1 MSEKKLTDKM
11 VCKHGCG
18 AEFDR
23 TPTGQAALMRHYQY
37 ECPNKP
43 IEPKKQEQKDKETA
57 SEPVVEGKRQEYIA
71 RESMLDQSEVLERI
85 IMEVSQSKKTR
96 GVVRMVERY
105 MDNPKKSLEVLAE
118 ALRLGD
124 YRPSDRKLILEN
136 WAAYRKLGDVNKL
149 IESEGKD
156 EDEKKEDK
164 EKKKEEETGDAIDKE
179 IEKSMKDEVR
189 QLQLL
194 RMRKERRMLE
204 KDIEEPKPEP
214 KKEEEEKHVLVVD
227 GATLKLN
234 SQELLGWRKYLSE
247 EKEKQEEKELRRAE
261 QKIKDEERLK
271 KRDDDTVEWPIGDK
285 VIKVRP
291 ETIPMLVMQ
300 QTQKKEGGSDEMK
313 MVMDKMEKQNEQF
326 HQFQVDILKKE
337 VDELKSYASQDPLD
351 KLYSQKEKLEKFGL
365 IRSDKMSAQEQ
376 LYQMD
381 HKKLDALLSIA
392 LDKSKSTENKV
403 NTLLTTIGPAAQ
415 DYIREMVLQMKQT
428 RGITAPEVPRSEQ
441 QASDTLA
448 KLEEIDKAM
457 ESANKTSRVISV
469 GKTEPKPEPPKE
481 GS

>member
-1 MSEKKLTDKM
+1 MSEKKLIDKM

-43 IEPKKQEQKDKETA
+43 QKPEPKDENDVKPESVKETGRA
-57 SEPVVEGKRQEYIA
+57 EYVSSESRLS
-71 RESMLDQSEVLERI
+71 ESEILERI
-85 IMEVSQSKKTR
+85 IKEVSSSKKIP
-96 GVVRMVERY
+96 GIIRMVEWY
-105 MDNPKKSLEVLAE
+105 MDNPKKSFEVLAE
-118 ALRLGD
+118 ALRIGD
-124 YRPSDRKLILEN
+124 IRPSDRVLILKN
-136 WAAYRKLGDVNKL
+136 WAAHLKLGDVGKL

-214 KKEEEEKHVLVVD
+214 KKEEEEKLIHIINGV
-227 GATLKLN
+227 TLKVTP
-234 SQELLGWRKYLSE
+234 QEKLAWMKYESE
-247 EKEKQEEKELRRAE
+247 EREKQEERERRREE
-261 QKIKDEERLK
+261 QKAKDEERLK
-271 KRDDDTVEWPIGDK
+271 RKDDDTVEWPIGDK

-300 QTQKKEGGSDEMK
+300 QTQKKEGSSDEMK

-326 HQFQVDILKKE
+326 HQFQVDVLKKE

-403 NTLLTTIGPAAQ
+403 NTLLNTIGPAAQ
-415 DYIREMVLQMKQT
+415 DYVREMVLQMKQT
-428 RGITAPEVPRSEQ
+428 RGATAPEVPRSEQ

-469 GKTEPKPEPPKE
+469 GKTGPKPEPPKE